1 MALVVERTHS
11 LATWCM
17 EIAAIRM
24 ACADH
29 CHQIV
34 EQDGE
39 FRALFLS
46 PTSSPPSISLL
57 LSRDAILTFSAAN
70 LNSEIV
76 VPRPQA
82 LPLVR
87 LRQRPHLHPPF

>member
-1 MALVVERTHS
+1 MEIRRMALVVERTHS

-29 CHQIV
+29 CRQIV

-46 PTSSPPSISLL
+46 PTSPPNVSHYCYHGMQ
-57 LSRDAILTFSAAN
+57 F
-70 LNSEIV
+70 
-76 VPRPQA
+76 
-82 LPLVR
+82 
-87 LRQRPHLHPPF
+87 